1 MRGNICEVTFTKVS
15 DGSTRVMR
23 CTLNAGLLEKNG
35 IEGGTTARKPNPNIL
50 SVFDIDENDWRSFRI
65 ANVTGATIVQ

>member
-1 MRGNICEVTFTKVS
+1 
-15 DGSTRVMR
+15 MR